1 MEIFLNLLWLALA
14 VIALVVWRVRN
25 HDHGAAELRREGVAL
40 LFVLVLMFFVISMT
54 DDLHAEIILTEDYS
68 FVRRQAALV
77 SSSHHLLS
85 AAKVGCHQAAVLLPL
100 FISPEYSIPILSA
113 AQVLPVAR
121 VSAPIS
127 GRSPPGLTA

>member
-1 MEIFLNLLWLALA
+1 MEIFLNLLWLTLA

-68 FVRRQAALV
+68 FVRRQAVWV

-85 AAKVGCHQAAVLLPL
+85 AANVGCHQAAALPTLPLLLP
-100 FISPEYSIPILSA
+100 
-113 AQVLPVAR
+113 
-121 VSAPIS
+121 
-127 GRSPPGLTA
+127 